1 MRAFE
6 LWSSFDIRHIFLALH
21 VIEPQCRIGSL
32 AMMASTFVSHQ
43 HLLLVFI
50 LLCLTVFTPSDA
62 TRLPRAASPP
72 PDSRGSFF
80 GRLLHLP
87 STWSSRKSSKN
98 LNRWLENH
106 PKLVDNL
113 RTYEDQVVI
122 RFNVSTSQ
130 HEAALRKAIDQM
142 LLDVWEFT
150 ANYTDIRLEGRRIRP
165 LLGILPPSLR
175 DNHSILIPD
184 LARVIAATYPSSI
197 PPYPAVQSLS
207 DGRGIT
213 PAHDISLPKRQ
224 GIDDVFFHDY
234 QPLSVI
240 STWMRLLDSMFRGR
254 GLVRMISIGKSY
266 EGRDIPA
273 LKVGMQSNDV
283 TKDNPHGRRDTIL
296 ITGGIHAR
304 EWISTST
311 VNYVAWSFIRSI
323 DKDPM
328 VAKILQHFDLVFIP
342 VLNPDGYEYTWE
354 VDRLWRKTRQR
365 TKMQYCP
372 GFDLDHA
379 FGYRWDTIEHQSEP
393 CSESYGGDE
402 PFQAVEAARLADWAK
417 NETDNGTNF
426 VGYLDLHSYSQQV
439 LFPYAYSCSAQP
451 PNMEN
456 LEEVA
461 MNLAKHMRLS
471 NGEVYTVASACEG
484 AVPGISD
491 MQKTRIEAG
500 GGSAIDYIFH
510 DFGARYSYQIKLRDT
525 GSYGFLLPSDDIIPT
540 GDEVF
545 QAMKYFGDYL
555 LGNNGHEGAQT
566 VSMKNQAEQDIR
578 EYNEIDENAELRRR
592 RRKRCVQC
600 A

>member
-1 MRAFE
+1 MAVIYYIPRP
-6 LWSSFDIRHIFLALH
+6 SFLIVFLL
-21 VIEPQCRIGSL
+21 
-32 AMMASTFVSHQ
+32 FY
-43 HLLLVFI
+43 
-50 LLCLTVFTPSDA
+50 LTTIFTPSNA
-62 TRLPRAASPP
+62 TTLPRLTPP
-72 PDSRGSFF
+72 PSDTRGSFF
-80 GRLLHLP
+80 GRLLSFP
-87 STWSSRKSSKN
+87 SIRSSRKSTKN

-106 PKLVDNL
+106 PKLVNNL
-113 RTYEDQVVI
+113 RAYENQVVI
-122 RFNVSTSQ
+122 RFNLSTGQ

-142 LLDVWEFT
+142 LLDVWDFT

-165 LLGILPPSLR
+165 LLGILPPSLQ

-184 LARVIAATYPSSI
+184 LARVVADTYPSNA
-197 PPYPAVQSLS
+197 PPDPAIHSLS
-207 DGRGIT
+207 NARGIT
-213 PAHDISLPKRQ
+213 PAHDIPSPKRQ
-224 GIDDVFFHDY
+224 GVDDVFFHDY

-254 GLVRMISIGKSY
+254 GLVRMINIGKSY

-273 LKVGMQSNDV
+273 LKVGMRPNDV
-283 TKDNPHGRRDTIL
+283 TDGPHERRDTIL

-304 EWISTST
+304 EWISTSS

-323 DKDPM
+323 DNDPM
-328 VAKILQHFDLVFIP
+328 VTKILQHFDLIFIP

-354 VDRLWRKTRQR
+354 VDRLWRKSRQR

-379 FGYRWDTIEHQSEP
+379 FGFQWDTTEHQTEP

-402 PFQAVEAARLADWAK
+402 PFQAIEAARLADWAK
-417 NETDNGTNF
+417 NEIKNGTNF

-439 LFPYAYSCSAQP
+439 LFPYAYSCNAQP

-484 AVPGISD
+484 AVSGISG
-491 MQKTRIEAG
+491 MHKTRIEAG
-500 GGSAIDYIFH
+500 GGSVIDYIFH
-510 DFGARYSYQIKLRDT
+510 EFGARYSYQIKLRDT
-525 GSYGFLLPSDDIIPT
+525 GSYGFLLPSDGIIPT
-540 GDEVF
+540 GEEVF

-555 LGNNGHEGAQT
+555 LGNNGREGAQNG
-566 VSMKNQAEQDIR
+566 VIIEDDAEQATDK
-578 EYNEIDENAELRRR
+578 NDETEENMELRKRRR
-592 RRKRCVQC
+592 RRRS
-600 A
+600 

>member
-1 MRAFE
+1 MVA
-6 LWSSFDIRHIFLALH
+6 
-21 VIEPQCRIGSL
+21 
-32 AMMASTFVSHQ
+32 TYVSHPSPLIV
-43 HLLLVFI
+43 LL
-50 LLCLTVFTPSDA
+50 LLCLTIFFTPSNA
-62 TRLPRAASPP
+62 TTLPRTTSPL
-72 PDSRGSFF
+72 PDTRNSFL
-80 GRLLHLP
+80 GRLLP
-87 STWSSRKSSKN
+87 FQSTWSSRKTTKN

-106 PKLVDNL
+106 PKLINNL
-113 RTYEDQVVI
+113 RAYENQVVI
-122 RFNVSTSQ
+122 RFNVSTRQ
-130 HEAALRKAIDQM
+130 HEVALRKAIDQM
-142 LLDVWEFT
+142 LLDVWDFT

-165 LLGILPPSLR
+165 LLGILPQSLQN
-175 DNHSILIPD
+175 NHSILIPD
-184 LARVIAATYPSSI
+184 LARVVAATYPSNA
-197 PPYPAVQSLS
+197 PPVPAIHFLS
-207 DGRGIT
+207 NTRGIT
-213 PAHDISLPKRQ
+213 PARDVALPKRQ
-224 GIDDVFFHDY
+224 GVDDVFFHDY

-273 LKVGMQSNDV
+273 LKVGMRPNDV
-283 TKDNPHGRRDTIL
+283 TEGDPHERRDTIL

-304 EWISTST
+304 EWISTSS

-328 VAKILQHFDLVFIP
+328 VTKILQHFDLVFIP

-354 VDRLWRKTRQR
+354 VDRLWRKSRQR

-379 FGYRWDTIEHQSEP
+379 FGFQWDATEHQSEP

-402 PFQAVEAARLADWAK
+402 PFQAIEAARLADWAR
-417 NETDNGTNF
+417 NEMENGTNF

-439 LFPYAYSCSAQP
+439 LFPYAYSCNAQP

-484 AVPGISD
+484 AVSGVSGLD
-491 MQKTRIEAG
+491 KTRIEAG

-510 DFGARYSYQIKLRDT
+510 EFGARYSYQIKLRDT

-540 GDEVF
+540 GEEVF

-555 LGNNGHEGAQT
+555 LGNNGHEGAQKS
-566 VSMKNQAEQDIR
+566 VPIEDDAERDTGM
-578 EYNEIDENAELRRR
+578 NDEIEENMELRKRRR
-592 RRKRCVQC
+592 RRRS
-600 A
+600 